1 MNENKH
7 WAPVFDADR
16 RPVKTS
22 SLDALENVGVQFN
35 AYGIQPGD
43 TIHVAKDPEVVVQQ
57 PRREGQRPTYLVA
70 CTRNGV
76 KSWLNPSALLALNA
90 DLQPIYPKWTALGGA
105 KAVVE
110 KLIEMGEIK
119 TPKEPIVVALTQF
132 NRDGTIAEEAVRDEK
147 GELILNADGTPK
159 MVNKR
164 IERPRAKFPDPKE

>member
-43 TIHVAKDPEVVVQQ
+43 SIHVAKDPEVVEQA

-76 KSWLNPSALLALNA
+76 KNWLNPAALLALNA
-90 DLQPIYPKWTALGGA
+90 DLQPIYPKWAALGGA

-119 TPKEPIVVALTQF
+119 TPKEPIMVTMTKF

-147 GELILNADGTPK
+147 GELILNEDGTPK
-159 MVNKR
+159 MVNAR
-164 IERPRAKFPDPKE
+164 VERPRANVPDPKA

>member
-16 RPVKTS
+16 RPVKGS

-35 AYGIQPGD
+35 SYGIQPKD
-43 TIHVAKDPEVVVQQ
+43 TIHVAKNPEVVEQA

-76 KSWLNPSALLALNA
+76 KSWLNPSFFLALNA
-90 DLQPIYPKWTALGGA
+90 DLQPIYPKWAALGGA

-119 TPKEPIVVALTQF
+119 AADEPMTVVLTKF
-132 NRDGTIAEEAVRDEK
+132 NRDGSIAEEAVRDEK
-147 GELILNADGTPK
+147 GELILNEDGTPK
-159 MVNKR
+159 MVNAR
-164 IERPRAKFPDPKE
+164 VERTRAAIPDPKE